1 MDLEIKQKKKRIIKQ
16 EISQNIKQEM
26 EQKMKENTNKKKAL
40 IAMSGGID
48 SSVAVYLFNEK
59 CGI

>member
-40 IAMSGGID
+40 IISQTTY
-48 SSVAVYLFNEK
+48 SLEK

>member
-1 MDLEIKQKKKRIIKQ
+1 MKQ

-26 EQKMKENTNKKKAL
+26 EQKMKETTEKKKAL

-48 SSVAVYLFNEK
+48 SSVAV
-59 CGI
+59 